1 MAASGKMWAFR
12 MPGGPT
18 RVVKSQV
25 DLSEPKAK
33 EIYAGSFSHN
43 AALCLRGPDKDKDW
57 PLCKLIDDTEF
68 QKDFSQLANV
78 SDLTGLMRGVIE
90 VDAKGKMVPRVWA
103 QEKKLKGLVARQMA
117 AKRAVKK
124 ETVPA

>member
-33 EIYAGSFSHN
+33 EIYASSFGHIG
-43 AALCLRGPDKDKDW
+43 ALCLKGPEKDKDW
-57 PLCKLIDDTEF
+57 PLCKLIDDAEF
-68 QKDFSQLANV
+68 QKDFSQLANI
-78 SDLTGLMRGVIE
+78 SDMTGLTRGIIE
-90 VDAKGKMVPRVWA
+90 VDAKGKMIPRVWA
-103 QEKKLKGLVARQMA
+103 ADKKLQGLVARQIA
-117 AKRAVKK
+117 AKKAVKL
-124 ETVPA
+124 VPV